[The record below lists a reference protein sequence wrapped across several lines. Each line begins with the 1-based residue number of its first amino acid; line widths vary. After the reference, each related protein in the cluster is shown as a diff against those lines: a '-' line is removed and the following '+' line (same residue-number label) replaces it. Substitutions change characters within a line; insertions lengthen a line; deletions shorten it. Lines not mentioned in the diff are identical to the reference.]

1 MLKYFY
7 LVSDDID
14 DEEDTLML
22 SVKDQVICHRVIK
35 HYTHNC
41 PCQKVAPL
49 YIGLLT
55 TVFLFVVYTD
65 TNTDHVII
73 KK

>member
-35 HYTHNC
+35 HYTH
-41 PCQKVAPL
+41 
-49 YIGLLT
+49 
-55 TVFLFVVYTD
+55 
-65 TNTDHVII
+65 
-73 KK
+73 